1 MNIQEKLFKIQQ
13 SLVAPKNQY
22 NSFGKYNYRSLEDIM
37 SAVKPLLNEYK
48 CNLTFEDSYIAENT
62 LACYATLHDCE
73 SDSTIVSETIVGVD
87 RNKKGMDVA
96 QSFGASSSYGRKYAA
111 NGLFLID
118 DTKDADSTNKHG
130 KVFPA
135 QELPAL
141 TKASD
146 NYKKALDYIAN
157 GGSVED
163 IAKKYYL
170 SDDIRESLTI

>member
-1 MNIQEKLFKIQQ
+1 M
-13 SLVAPKNQY
+13 
-22 NSFGKYNYRSLEDIM
+22 
-37 SAVKPLLNEYK
+37 
-48 CNLTFEDSYIAENT
+48 
-62 LACYATLHDCE
+62 
-73 SDSTIVSETIVGVD
+73 
-87 RNKKGMDVA
+87 
-96 QSFGASSSYGRKYAA
+96 
-111 NGLFLID
+111 ID

-141 TKASD
+141 TKAGD

-170 SDDIRESLTI
+170 SDGYLISILITYQLDYLI